1 MAAGLGGMPERGAAP
16 RRVVTEAELV
26 AEGEQFGRRLAP
38 GSVILLEGELGAG
51 KTTLIR
57 AIVRGLGGSDAASS
71 PTYTLVHHY
80 EGRRGP
86 VYHVDC
92 YRLRSPDEA
101 ADLDWETLGAADALL
116 IEWPERGG
124 AWIPPVTHRFR
135 LFHVDDPDRR
145 LLEAA

>member
-1 MAAGLGGMPERGAAP
+1 MAAGLGGMPERGTAR
-16 RRVVTEAELV
+16 RRVVTEAELM
-26 AEGEQFGRRLAP
+26 AEGEEIGRRLGP

-92 YRLRSPDEA
+92 YRLRTPDEA

-124 AWIPPVTHRFR
+124 AWIPPATHRFR
-135 LFHVDDPDRR
+135 LFHVEDPDRR
-145 LLEAA
+145 VLETA

>member
-1 MAAGLGGMPERGAAP
+1 VAAGLGGMPERGTAR
-16 RRVVTEAELV
+16 RRVVTEAELM
-26 AEGEQFGRRLAP
+26 AEGEEIGRRLGP

-92 YRLRSPDEA
+92 YRLRTPDEA

-124 AWIPPVTHRFR
+124 AWIPPATHRFR
-135 LFHVDDPDRR
+135 LFHVEDPDRR
-145 LLEAA
+145 VVEAA

>member
-1 MAAGLGGMPERGAAP
+1 MPERGTAR
-16 RRVVTEAELV
+16 RRVVTEAELM
-26 AEGEQFGRRLAP
+26 AEGEEIGRRLGP

-92 YRLRSPDEA
+92 YRLRTPDEA

-124 AWIPPVTHRFR
+124 AWIPPATHRFR
-135 LFHVDDPDRR
+135 LFHVEDPDRR
-145 LLEAA
+145 VLETA